1 MLNLGQLWLLTLL
14 APSGA
19 YTTFQKLP
27 IYSVKSTYQGAN
39 FATFSVYPCTTG
51 VGHMQLQK
59 PKHLGYPLGT
69 PNLWGSVIAYD
80 QLLRYMGV
88 H

>member
-1 MLNLGQLWLLTLL
+1 MINLGQLWLLTLL

-27 IYSVKSTYQGAN
+27 IYIVKSTYQGAN
-39 FATFSVYPCTTG
+39 FATFSVYPCTSG
-51 VGHMQLQK
+51 VGHMQLQN

-69 PNLWGSVIAYD
+69 PKVIF
-80 QLLRYMGV
+80 
-88 H
+88 